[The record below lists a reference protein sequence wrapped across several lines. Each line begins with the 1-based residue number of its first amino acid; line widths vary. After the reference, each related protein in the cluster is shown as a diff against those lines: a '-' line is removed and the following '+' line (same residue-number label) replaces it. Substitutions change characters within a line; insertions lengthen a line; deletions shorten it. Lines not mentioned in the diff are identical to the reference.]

1 MKTMRLY
8 LISGLREDLM
18 MFVYDE
24 LLNHTASSQI
34 QYKTG
39 MNDGTY
45 GIYVKVD
52 KHYEKHFLQA
62 CNVYGIVIR
71 WKEAEAA

>member
-1 MKTMRLY
+1 MERLY
-8 LISGLREDLM
+8 LISAPREDMM

-24 LLNHTASSQI
+24 LLNHTASSHI

-45 GIYVKVD
+45 GIYIKVGE
-52 KHYEKHFLQA
+52 HYEKYFLEA
-62 CNVYGIVIR
+62 CRVYGIKIR